1 MSGFIRVGGVQKL
14 QDEEFIV
21 QVCESYRHFSFSGYI
36 LKFLSSCIC
45 FTLSLDVSNVQCFL
59 GN

>member
-21 QVCESYRHFSFSGYI
+21 QVCESYRHFSYIGYI
-36 LKFLSSCIC
+36 LNFLAAL
-45 FTLSLDVSNVQCFL
+45 FVFVLLSRWMFLMYNVC
-59 GN
+59 